1 MSMDDSTRRM
11 AEQEGDLDEQE
22 LGRRYNKRLSD

>member
-11 AEQEGDLDEQE
+11 AEQEGELDEQE
-22 LGRRYNKRLSD
+22 LSRRYSERLSD